1 MNDYWHKYRRASAH
15 VGMLEV
21 VADQAAGELSR
32 YATLLRSW
40 AEWSVARGMPAEYAV
55 EVMRF
60 AADME
65 RRAADTAQHR
75 EHFERLEARHGF
87 GGEEEVAE

>member
-1 MNDYWHKYRRASAH
+1 MSDYWHKYRRASAH

-21 VADQAAGELSR
+21 VADQAAAEMVR
-32 YATLLRSW
+32 FAALLRSL
-40 AEWSVARGMPAEYAV
+40 VARESVLGMPAEYAV